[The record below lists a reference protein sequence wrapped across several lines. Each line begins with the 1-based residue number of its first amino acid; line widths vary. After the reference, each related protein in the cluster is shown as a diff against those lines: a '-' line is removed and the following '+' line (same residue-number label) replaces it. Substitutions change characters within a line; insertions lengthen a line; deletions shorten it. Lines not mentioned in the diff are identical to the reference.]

1 MEKSELEFETLKS
14 NKNRLYLLCGIV
26 CVVVLLIT
34 IIVSNTFAKYRVTDS
49 VPLID
54 GVINYTPYDFKV
66 MAMYQESDTGEYVEI
81 EEMPSSG
88 YVINEEKSYCTLDN
102 VNKDEE
108 SILYTNENGEH
119 VFSGLKKSS
128 KCYLYFDIGQT
139 VIGGGQ
145 ILDNYLVQLT
155 RDDFSTTVTETTTGT
170 IYYADTSKGRTYY
183 FAGNP
188 TDNWVYFAG
197 FWWRIIRINEDG
209 SIRMIY
215 NGKSTNVS
223 GEETLIGESAFHTT
237 WGKIEWS
244 GYMYQEGQTHGLQT
258 DSTVKK
264 MVDDWYASNLLYY
277 TQYLSTE
284 AGFCGDREPST
295 SSSTSN
301 GSGGTGITTTY
312 YGAYIRLVNS
322 SKNPTFECQNDSDLY
337 TVASSSD
344 GNRAL
349 IYPIG
354 LISADEIVYAGG
366 SWESSNK
373 KYFLY
378 NNQTYWTMSPYQFD
392 GSDNHSYVFRMY
404 TDGSL
409 DYWRIYIEMGVRP
422 VINLKA
428 DVILSGSGTTS
439 DPYQVEG
446 A

>member
-1 MEKSELEFETLKS
+1 MDNNTKPDNKDIPDNSSDQHLSPDETGDFTTPEELAEWAANIDECEPVGFFT
-14 NKNRLYLLCGIV
+14 GG
-26 CVVVLLIT
+26 
-34 IIVSNTFAKYRVTDS
+34 NTFVAAQPEPQT
-49 VPLID
+49 
-54 GVINYTPYDFKV
+54 
-66 MAMYQESDTGEYVEI
+66 QEQFDRKPFEVKLLNMGFTTEEIASMSDDELKETIEVNLNQEPEY
-81 EEMPSSG
+81 
-88 YVINEEKSYCTLDN
+88 
-102 VNKDEE
+102 
-108 SILYTNENGEH
+108 
-119 VFSGLKKSS
+119 
-128 KCYLYFDIGQT
+128 
-139 VIGGGQ
+139 
-145 ILDNYLVQLT
+145 
-155 RDDFSTTVTETTTGT
+155 
-170 IYYADTSKGRTYY
+170 
-183 FAGNP
+183 
-188 TDNWVYFAG
+188 
-197 FWWRIIRINEDG
+197 
-209 SIRMIY
+209 
-215 NGKSTNVS
+215 VS

-366 SWESSNK
+366 S
-373 KYFLY
+373 
-378 NNQTYWTMSPYQFD
+378 
-392 GSDNHSYVFRMY
+392 
-404 TDGSL
+404 
-409 DYWRIYIEMGVRP
+409 
-422 VINLKA
+422 
-428 DVILSGSGTTS
+428 
-439 DPYQVEG
+439 
-446 A
+446 